1 MKYNKL
7 VRDKIPEYIKSRG
20 GKPVTHI
27 AGNEEYWRK
36 LREKLQEE
44 VNEFLEAESP
54 QEIADIYEVLDAM
67 CDWKQ
72 FDRNQVQDIKK
83 TKLEER
89 GGFQN
94 RIILDES

>member
-44 VNEFLEAESP
+44 VSEFLEAESP

-83 TKLEER
+83 TKFEER

>member
-83 TKLEER
+83 TKFEER